1 MKDGLVLARIARMA
15 LRSPRLILV
24 VAALLAV
31 LTAVFGIPVAN
42 HLSSGGFQDPA
53 SESARAAQLLGDKFG
68 QSDQQL
74 QFTVSDPAGIS
85 SGPAQ
90 SIGAEIAATLKAS
103 PNVLSVSSPW
113 TSEPAAAAELT
124 STDGKTGLVIATMA
138 GGENKAQVYA
148 SELAS
153 QFVGERDGVTVKAG
167 GSSMIIRQIN
177 EQTKHDLMR
186 MEAIAIPLS
195 FVVLVWV
202 FGGIIAATLP
212 LLVGMMAILGAM
224 SVLRLITHFTDVSIF
239 ALNITTALGLALAI
253 DYTLLIVS
261 RYRDEVHGG
270 ATPEAALVRTMCT
283 AGRTVLF
290 SAVTVALS
298 LSALM
303 VFPMYFLKSFAYS
316 GVATVAF
323 AAAAAI
329 FVTPAAI
336 VMLGDRLNAWDIRR
350 WLRRALG
357 RPEPVAKPVEQLFWY
372 RSTKAVMRRSV
383 PIGAAII
390 AGLVFLGTPFL
401 RIEFGS
407 PDDRVLPPSSSAH
420 QVGDQLRNDFPSNL
434 NNGLIMAIPN
444 ATDVAGPELDRYAA
458 DLSRVPDVTLVSAP
472 GGTFVNGNP
481 VGPPSAPTG
490 MSEGTAGTAGPGSA
504 FLSVRSTAPLY
515 SQASKVQLDRL
526 HSVAEPAGREVL
538 IAGGAQMNRDIV
550 NAVTSRMPLV
560 LALIGVITFVLLFLL
575 TGSLVLPLKAI
586 VLNVLSLSAAF
597 GALVWV
603 FQEGHLGAF
612 GITPTGTMEANIP
625 VLMFCVAFGLSMDY
639 EVFLLARIREF
650 WLKAG
655 AAGPATSGWVRTRAD
670 SDESVA
676 LGLAR
681 TGRVVTAAAMI
692 MGIAFAALIAA
703 QVSFMRIFGTGLTLA
718 VLVDATLVRMALLPA
733 FMQVMGKWNWWA
745 PAPLVR
751 LHERI
756 GLVEEPADRRAA
768 PSDPLVTVGA

>member
-1 MKDGLVLARIARMA
+1 MLVRIARLA
-15 LRSPRLILV
+15 LRSPRLILAA
-24 VAALLAV
+24 AALLAV

-42 HLSSGGFQDPA
+42 HLSSGGFQDPS
-53 SESARAAQLLGDKFG
+53 SESARAAQLLAEKFG

-74 QFTVSDPAGIS
+74 LITVSDPAGITA
-85 SGPAQ
+85 GAARGVGAQ
-90 SIGAEIAATLKAS
+90 VAATLDAS
-103 PNVLSVSSPW
+103 PNVLIVSSPW
-113 TSEPAAAAELT
+113 TSPPAAAAELI

-153 QFVGERDGVTVKAG
+153 QVVGERDGVSVAAG
-167 GSSMIIRQIN
+167 GSSVIIKQIN

-186 MEAIAIPLS
+186 MEAIALPLS
-195 FVVLVWV
+195 FLVLVWV
-202 FGGIIAATLP
+202 FGGVIAATLP
-212 LLVGMMAILGAM
+212 LLVGMMAILGSM

-261 RYRDEVHGG
+261 RYRDEIAGG
-270 ATPEAALVRTMCT
+270 ATPEAALERTMST

-298 LSALM
+298 LSALL

-336 VMLGDRLNAWDIRR
+336 VMLGNRLDAWDFRR
-350 WLRRALG
+350 WLRRRLG
-357 RPEPVAKPVEQLFWY
+357 RPEPVAKPVDRLFWY
-372 RSTKAVMRRSV
+372 RSTKVVMRRSV

-407 PDDRVLPPSSSAH
+407 PDDRVLPKTASAH

-434 NNGLIMAIPN
+434 NNGLIMVIPD
-444 ATDVAGPELDRYAA
+444 AAPVAGVEMDRYAA
-458 DLSRVPDVTLVSAP
+458 ELSRVPDVTLVSAP
-472 GGTFVNGNP
+472 GGTFVGGNR
-481 VGPPSAPTG
+481 VGPPSAP
-490 MSEGTAGTAGPGSA
+490 AAVADGSA

-515 SQASKVQLDRL
+515 SQASKSQLDRL
-526 HSVAEPAGREVL
+526 HAVPAPAGREVL

-550 NAVTSRMPLV
+550 SAVTSRMPLV
-560 LALIGVITFVLLFLL
+560 LSLIGAITFVLLFLL

-603 FQEGHLGAF
+603 FQEGHLGAL
-612 GITPTGTMEANIP
+612 GTTPTGTMEANIP

-639 EVFLLARIREF
+639 EVFLLSRIREF
-650 WLKAG
+650 WLA
-655 AAGPATSGWVRTRAD
+655 SGRTRAD
-670 SDESVA
+670 SEESVA

-681 TGRVVTAAAMI
+681 TGRVVTAAALI
-692 MGIAFAALIAA
+692 MAIAFAALIAA
-703 QVSFMRIFGTGLTLA
+703 QVSFMRIFGLGLTLA

-756 GLVEEPADRRAA
+756 GLTEEP
-768 PSDPLVTVGA
+768 SDGGPGTAEPLVTVGK